1 MLCCVVLYCIVE
13 CCDGTGNRVIHVSRN
28 GITLFHFESMTGFII
43 LLIIFFLMF
52 VSVFIFIVSIF
63 SYFFG
68 DNVLAEVFI

>member
-1 MLCCVVLYCIVE
+1 
-13 CCDGTGNRVIHVSRN
+13 
-28 GITLFHFESMTGFII
+28 MTGFII